1 LETFADSRVAAA
13 VDSGWPAALPA
24 GMNAFNGN
32 MLCLFSQWK
41 VGLVEADL
49 IEIFSKYGG
58 A

>member
-1 LETFADSRVAAA
+1 MAAA

-32 MLCLFSQWK
+32 MLCLFGQWK

-49 IEIFSKYGG
+49 LEIFSKYGG